1 MDRIASAANRLTEAL
16 DRVWSGRYGTCQICG
31 SGIAAARLSTIPE
44 ATTCVRCQEIEEGMR
59 S

>member
-1 MDRIASAANRLTEAL
+1 MDRIASAANL
-16 DRVWSGRYGTCQICG
+16 
-31 SGIAAARLSTIPE
+31 SGIAAARLSAIPE